1 MLRKNPTLSAPSSAR
16 GGRYVDRFDNEKG
29 SKMKQQKESQTKAI
43 FFCLGI
49 ISLLGLIAKVKV
61 NHLHKFTAKRLRKRS
76 HALAGQNEKSIDIP
90 GAIDFLPPH
99 SIYKQEVEDIYGE
112 MINFSKFQGMVT
124 LVVNVACSWGKTQV
138 SYTELAELQEMYSS
152 KGFSVLAFPISD
164 FNQELGSNEEI
175 LSYVHE
181 NFPQVDFPLFGLSNL
196 DESPVYQSIRKQ
208 KPEETIRWNFYK
220 FLVDRNG
227 RVVEVFDLKV
237 NPLKIA
243 DRIEKILHEASRAG
257 GQKLVMS

>member
-1 MLRKNPTLSAPSSAR
+1 
-16 GGRYVDRFDNEKG
+16 
-29 SKMKQQKESQTKAI
+29 
-43 FFCLGI
+43 
-49 ISLLGLIAKVKV
+49 
-61 NHLHKFTAKRLRKRS
+61 
-76 HALAGQNEKSIDIP
+76 
-90 GAIDFLPPH
+90 
-99 SIYKQEVEDIYGE
+99 
-112 MINFSKFQGMVT
+112 
-124 LVVNVACSWGKTQV
+124 
-138 SYTELAELQEMYSS
+138 MYSS